1 MKKILFVDDERRVL
15 HGLRRLLRP
24 MRREWSMTFVDSG
37 QGALDH
43 LGEERAD
50 VLVTDLRMPGI
61 DGLELLKRVTDQHPD
76 VVRIVLSGQPEMEHF
91 LRTVGP
97 AHQYLA
103 KPCDPE
109 RLRSAVRRSVA
120 VQQVLAEGS
129 LRQIVAGMGS
139 LPSRSDAVQE
149 LISELMSPEASVQ
162 TVAAIV
168 ARDLAMT
175 VKVMQVVNSAFF
187 GLPKP
192 VSDAGQAVKLL
203 GIDAVRSLVLSLQV
217 FSAFAGPGSQC
228 VSPDALW
235 NHSSAAGSM
244 ARRIAVAEG
253 MSTVDTGH
261 ALLAGLLHDLG
272 KLILADQFP
281 DEYSAVLGGAKKG
294 KQPSF
299 EAEQQTFGATHAQ
312 VGGYLAALW
321 GFPYPVVE
329 ALIYHHRP
337 SDGPSDGL
345 DITVLVHIADAI
357 DYGPDGQDARLDTS
371 FLESVELI
379 DRLDEWRELCTEGEG
394 D

>member
-1 MKKILFVDDERRVL
+1 MMKILFVDDERRIL

-24 MRREWSMTFVDSG
+24 LRREWSMTFVDSG
-37 QGALDH
+37 QAALDH
-43 LGEERAD
+43 LEVERAHA
-50 VLVTDLRMPGI
+50 LITDLRMPGI
-61 DGLELLKRVTDQHPD
+61 DGLELLKRVTAEYPD
-76 VVRIVLSGQPEMEHF
+76 IVRIVLSGQPEMEHF

-103 KPCDPE
+103 KPCDPD
-109 RLRSAVRRSVA
+109 RLRSAVRRSAA

-149 LISELMSPEASVQ
+149 LISELMSPDASVQ

-187 GLPKP
+187 GLPKQ
-192 VSDAGQAVKLL
+192 VSDASQAVKLL

-217 FSAFAGPGSQC
+217 FSAFAGPGSRC

-235 NHSSAAGSM
+235 NHSSGVGSM
-244 ARRIAVAEG
+244 ARRIAVAER

-281 DEYSAVLGGAKKG
+281 DEYGAVLDKAKKER
-294 KQPSF
+294 QPSF
-299 EAEQQTFGATHAQ
+299 QAELERFGATHAQ

-321 GFPYPVVE
+321 GFPFPVVE
-329 ALIYHHRP
+329 ALVYHHCP
-337 SDGPSDGL
+337 SDGPSDDL
-345 DITVLVHIADAI
+345 DITVLVHVADAF
-357 DYGPDGQDARLDTS
+357 DYDQEGQAARLDTAG
-371 FLESVELI
+371 LEAFGLI
-379 DRLDEWRELCTEGEG
+379 DQLDGWRELCVEGEG